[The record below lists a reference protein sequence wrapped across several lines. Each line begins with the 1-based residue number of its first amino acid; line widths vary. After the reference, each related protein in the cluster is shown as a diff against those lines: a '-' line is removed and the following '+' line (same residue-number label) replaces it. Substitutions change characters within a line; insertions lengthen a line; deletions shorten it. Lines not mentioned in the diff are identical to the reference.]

1 MQTARPARVLP
12 PFELSPLFDRM
23 TANEFLDL
31 LRRSQLVEEDQLTKF
46 LGAVAAKNKHRLPEE
61 AEPIAEAM
69 IEAGILTEWQSE
81 KLLAGKHKG
90 FMLGKYKLLRH
101 LGKGGMSQVYLAEH
115 MLMKRKVAIKVLPSN
130 RVEDSTYL
138 ERFRTE
144 ARAAAK
150 LDDPNIVRVYDID
163 NDGKT
168 HYIVMEF
175 VDGRD
180 LHVLVKEE
188 GALGYE
194 RAADYIAQVARGI
207 AHAHAMGLV
216 HRDIKPANCMVTKHE
231 VVKLLDMGLAR
242 LIDDEASLTLEN
254 NENVLGTADYLA
266 PEQALNSHKADARA
280 DIYSLGCTLYF
291 LLVGHPPFPEGTIS
305 ERLLKHQVEQA
316 PSIFKERPDA
326 PSVLVNICTR
336 MMAKRADERYQ
347 TAGEIAERL
356 TEWLADRGIAVGD
369 SGKRKDPSGSGGG
382 GGGGLGSDVFRR
394 FAASMSKI
402 GNDSGN
408 RASSPG
414 TGSGGSIGAR
424 KPTAVVAKAR
434 PEPEEEMVLAPLDDE
449 PPKKVVVAEAAKAAA
464 PPPATVNGA
473 TSIAAAPAVPEKPKK
488 LKSLL
493 EEELDAARAAA
504 PKVRPTRKEGEFDPL
519 RPPGFAGPSY
529 GPPGWVYAAI
539 AFGVIVVLCVVGA
552 LVFGLL

>member
-1 MQTARPARVLP
+1 
-12 PFELSPLFDRM
+12 M
-23 TANEFLDL
+23 TANEFIDL
-31 LRRSQLVEEDQLTKF
+31 VRRSQLVEEDHLTKA
-46 LGAVAAKNKHRLPEE
+46 LGAVAAKNGHRLPED
-61 AEPIAEAM
+61 ADPIAAAM
-69 IEAGILTEWQSE
+69 VAAGVLTEWQSE

-188 GALGYE
+188 GPLGYE

-291 LLVGHPPFPEGTIS
+291 LLTGHPPFPEGTIS

-316 PSIFKERPDA
+316 PSILKDRPDA
-326 PSVLVNICTR
+326 PSILVSICNR
-336 MMAKRADERYQ
+336 MMAKRADDRYQ
-347 TAGEIAERL
+347 TAAEVAEQMA
-356 TEWLADRGIAVGD
+356 EWLGDRGIAVGD
-369 SGKRKDPSGSGGG
+369 SGKRKDPSGSGA
-382 GGGGLGSDVFRR
+382 GGGLGSDVFRR
-394 FAASMSKI
+394 FAASMSKV

-408 RASSPG
+408 RAPG
-414 TGSGGSIGAR
+414 PPSGSGGR
-424 KPTAVVAKAR
+424 KPVVVAAPVR
-434 PEPEEEMVLAPLDDE
+434 VEPEEEMELALLEDDPPQKVIIPE
-449 PPKKVVVAEAAKAAA
+449 PPK
-464 PPPATVNGA
+464 PPAPSSTVNGA
-473 TSIAAAPAVPEKPKK
+473 ANSPPKPPEKPKK
-488 LKSLL
+488 VKSLF
-493 EEELDAARAAA
+493 EEEFDAARASQ
-504 PKVRPTRKEGEFDPL
+504 PKVRPPRREGDFDPL
-519 RPPGFAGPSY
+519 RPPGFSGPSY
-529 GPPGWVYAAI
+529 GPPAWVFAAI
-539 AFGVIVVLCVVGA
+539 GVGVFVVIGVVAAVLLG
-552 LVFGLL
+552 VF

>member
-1 MQTARPARVLP
+1 
-12 PFELSPLFDRM
+12 M
-23 TANEFLDL
+23 TSNEFIDL
-31 LRRSQLVEEDQLTKF
+31 VRRSQLVEEDQLTKA
-46 LGAVAAKNKHRLPEE
+46 LGAVAAKKGHRLPEE
-61 AEPIAEAM
+61 AEPVAAAM
-69 IEAGILTEWQSE
+69 VESGVLTEWQSE

-130 RVEDSTYL
+130 RVEDATYL

-168 HYIVMEF
+168 HYIVMEY

-188 GALGYE
+188 GPLGYE

-207 AHAHAMGLV
+207 AHAHEMGLV

-291 LLVGHPPFPEGTIS
+291 LLTGHPPFPEGTIS

-326 PSVLVNICTR
+326 PSILVSICTR
-336 MMAKRADERYQ
+336 MMAKRPDERYQ
-347 TAGEIAERL
+347 TASEVAERL
-356 TEWLADRGIAVGD
+356 VEWLADRGIAIGD
-369 SGKRKDPSGSGGG
+369 SGKRKEPSGSGNV
-382 GGGGLGSDVFRR
+382 GLGSDVFRR
-394 FAASMSKI
+394 FAASMSKV
-402 GNDSGN
+402 GHDAGN
-408 RASSPG
+408 RSSPP
-414 TGSGGSIGAR
+414 GSGGR
-424 KPTAVVAKAR
+424 KPTGATSAR
-434 PEPEEEMVLAPLDDE
+434 TEPIVEEEMVLAPLDDDPPKKTVVAE
-449 PPKKVVVAEAAKAAA
+449 PPKPAAPAAVAKANGASAA
-464 PPPATVNGA
+464 PPLP
-473 TSIAAAPAVPEKPKK
+473 PEKPKK

-493 EEELDAARAAA
+493 EEELDAARKAA
-504 PKVRPTRKEGEFDPL
+504 PQVRPTRREGEFDPL
-519 RPPGFAGPSY
+519 RPPGYSGPSY
-529 GPPGWVYAAI
+529 GPPAWVFAVIGVGVFVVLGVIAAL
-539 AFGVIVVLCVVGA
+539 AFGVL
-552 LVFGLL
+552 